1 MSDEPKKQPSSFSRV
16 ARLSGIGMQMAG
28 TIFIFAMAGKWL
40 DEKYPSNKKWFT
52 IGFVLFATV
61 LSMYNILR
69 QVNTMNK
76 DEDDRKKK

>member
-1 MSDEPKKQPSSFSRV
+1 MSDEQKKQPSSFSRV

-28 TIFIFAMAGKWL
+28 TIFIFAMLGRWL
-40 DEKYPSNKKWFT
+40 DDKYPSNKKWFP

-69 QVNTMNK
+69 QVNQMNK
-76 DEDDRKKK
+76 EEDDKKK

>member
-1 MSDEPKKQPSSFSRV
+1 MSDEQKNKPSSFSRV

-28 TIFIFAMAGKWL
+28 TIFVFAMIGKWL
-40 DEKYPSNKKWFT
+40 DGKYPSDKKWFT
-52 IGFVLFATV
+52 IGLVLLATV

-69 QVNTMNK
+69 QVNAMNK